1 MEIFKQIAPLKAFLR
16 DFKRAGKSVALVPTM
31 GALHAGHVSLFRT
44 ASAENQVTVG
54 SIFVNPIQFN
64 NQNDL
69 LKYPRTLEKDTEL
82 LQTVGCDVLFVPD
95 NQEMYPER
103 TTISIDFGGLD
114 KVMEGKFRPGHFSGV
129 ALVVSKLFNIVQPDQ
144 AYFGQKDW
152 QQFAIIRKLTEE
164 LNFNINLHSVA
175 TLRETDG
182 LALSSRN
189 LRLTPE
195 ERKKA
200 NIFYRALLEAKDALN
215 EGTSLTQVKIRM
227 REMVE
232 SHAGVSLEYFE
243 LADSKNLN
251 LLENVEQSRQPIMCI
266 AGYIGEIRLIDNMFL
281 HKQFNSSLQNQL

>member
-16 DFKRAGKSVALVPTM
+16 DFKRAGKSVGLVPTM

-44 ASAENQVTVG
+44 ARAENQVTAG
-54 SIFVNPIQFN
+54 SIFVNPIQFT

-114 KVMEGKFRPGHFSGV
+114 KVMEGEFRPGHFSGV

-175 TLRETDG
+175 TLREADG

-200 NIFYRALLEAKDALN
+200 NIFYKALLEARNALN
-215 EGTSLTQVKIRM
+215 EGTSLTRVKNRV

-232 SHAGVSLEYFE
+232 ANPGVILEYFE

-281 HKQFNSSLQNQL
+281 HHEVNS